1 MHYLKLCCTKMYN
14 QYLIVAIIIINTMR
28 ILAIDVGTGTQDI
41 MIYDTEKEL
50 ENSIK
55 LVLPSPHL
63 YISQQIR
70 EIENDL
76 YFTGEIMG
84 GGKIKNTLLEHLK
97 KGYKVVMEENPAKTI
112 RDNISQVEA
121 LGIEIA
127 QKKDYKDFTRLTLKD
142 IDITKLSKFLLEYDM
157 EFDFDKIAIAVQDH
171 GYSESM
177 GDRDF
182 RFEKIRQK
190 LKTPIAPWEF
200 AFKGNV
206 PGYYTR
212 MKAVER
218 TLKKEGI
225 TTDCLLMDTKFASI
239 AGMCFDETALKLNS
253 FIAIDIGNGH
263 TTAASIENSEIQ
275 GIFEHHTSSL
285 TPASLENYIKRLAD
299 GVITNK
305 EVYDD
310 HGHGAHVLN
319 PISEIE
325 KVIVSGPKRELIAKT
340 NLDWHHASPGGD
352 VMMTGT
358 VGLIK
363 TLEELYV

>member
-1 MHYLKLCCTKMYN
+1 MTTIKN
-14 QYLIVAIIIINTMR
+14 IMR

-55 LVLPSPHL
+55 IVLPSPHL

-70 EIENDL
+70 EIENDI

-84 GGKIKNTLLEHLK
+84 GGKIKKTLLEHME
-97 KGYKVVMEENPAKTI
+97 KGYKVVME
-112 RDNISQVEA
+112 
-121 LGIEIA
+121 
-127 QKKDYKDFTRLTLKD
+127 D
-142 IDITKLSKFLLEYDM
+142 INITKLSNFLLGYDL
-157 EFDFDKIAIAVQDH
+157 EFDIDEIAIAVQDH
-171 GYSESM
+171 GYNENM

-182 RFEKIRQK
+182 RFEKFREK
-190 LKTPIAPWEF
+190 LTEPIKPEEF

-206 PGYYTR
+206 PDYYTR

-218 TLKKEGI
+218 TIENEGI
-225 TTDCLLMDTKFASI
+225 DKKALLMDTKFASI
-239 AGMCFDETALKLNS
+239 TGMCYDDDALNLNS

-263 TTAASIENSEIQ
+263 TTAASIEDGKIQ

-285 TPASLENYIKRLAD
+285 TPESLENYLKRL
-299 GVITNK
+299 GEGIITNE
-305 EVYDD
+305 EVYND
-310 HGHGAHVLN
+310 HGHGAHVIN
-319 PISEIE
+319 PISKIE
-325 KVIVSGPKRELIAKT
+325 KVIVTGPKRELIEKT
-340 NLDWHHASPGGD
+340 NLDWHHACPGGD

-363 TLEELYV
+363 ALEEFDV